1 MTTKKEKTCQ
11 EVELIR
17 VCNLILNVLI
27 LTLGDV
33 KSGFP
38 LGGDWGKGWFRI
50 ENDLSFIV

>member
-38 LGGDWGKGWFRI
+38 LGGDWGKG
-50 ENDLSFIV
+50 